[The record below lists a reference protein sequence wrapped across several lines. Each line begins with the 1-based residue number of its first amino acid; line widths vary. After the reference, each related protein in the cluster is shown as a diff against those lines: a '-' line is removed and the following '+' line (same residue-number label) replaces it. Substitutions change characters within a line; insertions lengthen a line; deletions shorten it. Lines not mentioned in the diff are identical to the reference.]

1 MDFTPFWRLLHLF
14 FAFGFVGSLV
24 VADWNTRGARI
35 TSDWAQ
41 RSMLFQIV
49 QYSTRLAGFGS
60 LVLLGIFGNLL
71 SISAGYSMKAD
82 LWLRWVNGLWIVLL
96 ILMALVALPNVAQLV
111 KASQLG
117 ALGGEPAGYDR
128 ALVRFRFANILLSVL
143 YVTMLVLMVFRWR
156 S

>member
-60 LVLLGIFGNLL
+60 LVLLGLFGNLL
-71 SISAGYSMKAD
+71 SIGGGYSMKAD
-82 LWLRWVNGLWIVLL
+82 VWLRWVNGIWIVLL
-96 ILMALVALPNVAQLV
+96 LLMALVALPNAAQLV
-111 KASQLG
+111 KASQIG
-117 ALGGEPAGYDR
+117 ALGGEPKGSDR
-128 ALVRFRFANILLSVL
+128 ALVRFRFANIMLSVL